1 MIVYVSTEYVYKGG
15 I

>member
-1 MIVYVSTEYVYKGG
+1 MIVYVSTEYIYKGG